1 MAICSS
7 TETSTKDY
15 CIGNKKMSW
24 RQIRHKCTL
33 RAKLTQ
39 KKIFRQNCNNVSRVK
54 RACLVQMYNKQN
66 IWQHPLKRN
75 NSSYFLG
82 RPQKYDK
89 IFELF
94 LMLLSNFNLEI
105 SSNLV
110 RIHELFSLRIHNY
123 VQSSINLSFSYFL
136 PSTVIDNTEN
146 FCVTKK
152 NTDVSKSSNRSWF
165 QSLTR

>member
-1 MAICSS
+1 MATNSAQMHSACKVD
-7 TETSTKDY
+7 T
-15 CIGNKKMSW
+15 
-24 RQIRHKCTL
+24 
-33 RAKLTQ
+33 